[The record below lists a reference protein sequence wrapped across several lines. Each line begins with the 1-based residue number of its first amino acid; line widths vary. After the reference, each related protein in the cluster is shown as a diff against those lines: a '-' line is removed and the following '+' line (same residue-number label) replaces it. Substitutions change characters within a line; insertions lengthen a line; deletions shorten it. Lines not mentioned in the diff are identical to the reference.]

1 MGNDVKFRRI
11 TMGKFQKGYRG
22 GKMFSKDY
30 QPKKRKRNPV
40 MAVVAEFTK
49 EHEIPKA
56 DDVRRM
62 YLALAAMKRAQVE
75 AIYNDEE
82 QPLIARV
89 TARAILSKYG
99 FEYIERILDRTYG
112 KPTQVTE
119 NYNENSDVN
128 DRPKV
133 VILKG
138 GNDE

>member
-1 MGNDVKFRRI
+1 MN
-11 TMGKFQKGYRG
+11 
-22 GKMFSKDY
+22 
-30 QPKKRKRNPV
+30 
-40 MAVVAEFTK
+40 AVVVEFTK

-62 YLALAAMKRAQVE
+62 YLALAAMKKAQVE
-75 AIYNDEE
+75 KIYNDEE

-99 FEYIERILDRTYG
+99 FEYIEKMLDRTYG

-138 GNDE
+138 DSDE

>member
-1 MGNDVKFRRI
+1 MAFPKGHKFGNR
-11 TMGKFQKGYRG
+11 
-22 GKMFSKDY
+22 FSSTN
-30 QPKKRKRNPV
+30 QPKKKRSNPV
-40 MAVVAEFTK
+40 NAVVVEFTK

-62 YLALAAMKRAQVE
+62 YLALAAMKEAQVE
-75 AIYNDEE
+75 KIYNDEE

-89 TARAILSKYG
+89 TARAILSKFG
-99 FEYIERILDRTYG
+99 FEYIERMLDRTYG

-133 VILKG
+133 VIVK
-138 GNDE
+138 NSEDE

>member
-1 MGNDVKFRRI
+1 MAFPKGHKFGNR
-11 TMGKFQKGYRG
+11 
-22 GKMFSKDY
+22 FSSTN
-30 QPKKRKRNPV
+30 QPKKKRSNPV
-40 MAVVAEFTK
+40 NAVVVEFTK

-75 AIYNDEE
+75 KIYNDEE

-99 FEYIERILDRTYG
+99 FEYIERMLDRTYG

-119 NYNENSDVN
+119 NYNENNDMN

>member
-1 MGNDVKFRRI
+1 MAFPKGHKFGNR
-11 TMGKFQKGYRG
+11 
-22 GKMFSKDY
+22 FSSTN
-30 QPKKRKRNPV
+30 QPKKKRSNPV
-40 MAVVAEFTK
+40 NAVVVEFTK

-62 YLALAAMKRAQVE
+62 YLALAAMKEAQVE
-75 AIYNDEE
+75 KIYNDEE

-99 FEYIERILDRTYG
+99 FEYIERMLDRTYG

-138 GNDE
+138 DSDE

>member
-1 MGNDVKFRRI
+1 MAFKKGNKHGNRF
-11 TMGKFQKGYRG
+11 T
-22 GKMFSKDY
+22 STN
-30 QPKKRKRNPV
+30 QPKRKKRNPV
-40 MAVVAEFTK
+40 IAVVTEFTK

-62 YLALAAMKRAQVE
+62 YLALAAMKKAQVE
-75 AIYNDEE
+75 KIYNDEE

-89 TARAILSKYG
+89 TARAILSKSG
-99 FEYIERILDRTYG
+99 FEYIEKMLDRTYG

-119 NYNENSDVN
+119 NYNENSDMN

-138 GNDE
+138 DSDE

>member
-1 MGNDVKFRRI
+1 MTFPKGHKFGNR
-11 TMGKFQKGYRG
+11 
-22 GKMFSKDY
+22 FSSTN
-30 QPKKRKRNPV
+30 QPKKKRSNPIN
-40 MAVVAEFTK
+40 AVVVEFTK

-62 YLALAAMKRAQVE
+62 YLALAAMKKAQVE
-75 AIYNDEE
+75 KIYNDEE

-99 FEYIERILDRTYG
+99 FEYIEKMLDRTYG

-119 NYNENSDVN
+119 NYNGNIDMN

>member
-1 MGNDVKFRRI
+1 MAFPKGHKFGNR
-11 TMGKFQKGYRG
+11 
-22 GKMFSKDY
+22 FSSTN
-30 QPKKRKRNPV
+30 QPKKKRSNPV
-40 MAVVAEFTK
+40 NAVVVEFTK

-75 AIYNDEE
+75 KIYNDEE

-99 FEYIERILDRTYG
+99 FEYIERMLDRTYG

-138 GNDE
+138 DSDE

>member
-1 MGNDVKFRRI
+1 MAFPKGHKFGNR
-11 TMGKFQKGYRG
+11 
-22 GKMFSKDY
+22 FSSTN
-30 QPKKRKRNPV
+30 QPKKKRSNPV
-40 MAVVAEFTK
+40 NAVVVEFTK

-62 YLALAAMKRAQVE
+62 YLALAAMKEAQVE
-75 AIYNDEE
+75 KIYNDEE

-89 TARAILSKYG
+89 TARAILSKFG
-99 FEYIERILDRTYG
+99 FEYIERMLDRTYG
-112 KPTQVTE
+112 RPTQVTE

-138 GNDE
+138 NSDE